1 MGIDP
6 AACGE
11 FLEQRAIETARG
23 AVVDILDR
31 SLMAQPGIAQASEQ
45 APIAAIADLLI
56 EQQAE
61 PFGMGQRC
69 GFSGC
74 FDLTEGLGHAVESE
88 LMKQVERWM
97 GEQGLVSL
105 VVVA

>member
-45 APIAAIADLLI
+45 APIAAMR
-56 EQQAE
+56 EVV
-61 PFGMGQRC
+61 P
-69 GFSGC
+69 GFRRLAIMANIGNP
-74 FDLTEGLGHAVESE
+74 LTVPA
-88 LMKQVERWM
+88 
-97 GEQGLVSL
+97 
-105 VVVA
+105 A

>member
-1 MGIDP
+1 MGVDP

-45 APIAAIADLLI
+45 ASVTPIADLLI
-56 EQQAE
+56 EQQGE
-61 PFGMGQRC
+61 PFGMSQRC
-69 GFSGC
+69 GFIGC

-88 LMKQVERWM
+88 LMKEIEGWM
-97 GEQGLVSL
+97 GEQGLVSY
-105 VVVA
+105 

>member
-1 MGIDP
+1 MRANFCRFRSARTGQILMDVDP

-45 APIAAIADLLI
+45 ASVAAIADLLI
-56 EQQAE
+56 EQQSE
-61 PFGMGQRC
+61 PFGMGQRS
-69 GFSGC
+69 GFR
-74 FDLTEGLGHAVESE
+74 H
-88 LMKQVERWM
+88 ERIR
-97 GEQGLVSL
+97 SS
-105 VVVA
+105 

>member
-45 APIAAIADLLI
+45 APVAAIADLLI
-56 EQQAE
+56 EQQSK
-61 PFGMGQRC
+61 PFGMG
-69 GFSGC
+69 
-74 FDLTEGLGHAVESE
+74 EH
-88 LMKQVERWM
+88 
-97 GEQGLVSL
+97 GLVSL

>member
-31 SLMAQPGIAQASEQ
+31 SLMTQPGIAQASEQ

-74 FDLTEGLGHAVESE
+74 FDLTEGLGHAVKAKLMELIEGRMSE
-88 LMKQVERWM
+88 QDVI
-97 GEQGLVSL
+97 S
-105 VVVA
+105 

>member
-31 SLMAQPGIAQASEQ
+31 SLMAHPGIAQASEQ
-45 APIAAIADLLI
+45 ASVAAIADLLI

-69 GFSGC
+69 GFTGC
-74 FDLTEGLGHAVESE
+74 FDLPERLGHAVESE
-88 LMKQVERWM
+88 
-97 GEQGLVSL
+97 VSKKNQIWWGGRGC
-105 VVVA
+105 

>member
-1 MGIDP
+1 MGVDP

-45 APIAAIADLLI
+45 ASVAAIDDLLI

-61 PFGMGQRC
+61 PFGLGQRC
-69 GFSGC
+69 GFTGWL
-74 FDLTEGLGHAVESE
+74 DLTGGLRHAVGSA
-88 LMKQVERWM
+88 LMWKSERWR
-97 GEQGLVSL
+97 GEDALGCLEL
-105 VVVA
+105 G